1 MDAPSS
7 SRGLPAVAVGMLGC
21 GALGQMLFVPGSS
34 VQTSQLRGSGI
45 QGSEMQPLRAAAH
58 KASST
63 SSSMALGACI
73 SATGIAAAVA
83 ATQRKNGR
91 RRMNGR
97 QLSAVATKALGS
109 ITQFK
114 VFGPEGD
121 KFEIE
126 ENKILGVGG
135 QGTVYLCHKQSDPDT
150 KMACKT
156 IPIWRLYMDPGSEQK
171 IAEIRKEVDVLERIN
186 GHPNVCKSFGCY
198 DAYRPGTSESQYIM
212 MVMEKIEGGE
222 LAGYI
227 RDGKDYLDEATAKGV
242 LRQTAEGLKYIH
254 AQNVVHRD
262 LKPENIL
269 VCGEELTPDTPV
281 KLIDF
286 GVAKVTLDTYVKSC
300 VGTTEIMAPELVSA
314 KLMLAPKGQSQKL
327 HGPFTFKPLQE
338 DSPGFGIVTQRPDG
352 RGAMVN
358 GLEAGGQAEKFGVE
372 DGWAIRAINGEEILD
387 LDFVKDFNAMGAGTK
402 GGQGKAITEILG
414 SLEGTFT
421 MEFVELPK
429 REFSEAVDLWSLGV
443 TLYQMLAG
451 RVPFKDEAA
460 IVDGEYEEEPL
471 AHCSAEAKDLVK
483 CLLKMDPADR
493 LKIDQV
499 LTHPWLA

>member
-1 MDAPSS
+1 MD
-7 SRGLPAVAVGMLGC
+7 SRRIPALAAGMVGC
-21 GALGQMLFVPGSS
+21 GALGQMLFVPGTTG
-34 VQTSQLRGSGI
+34 VTSQLRGSGV
-45 QGSEMQPLRAAAH
+45 QNAQLQPLQAGSAQP
-58 KASST
+58 SGT
-63 SSSMALGACI
+63 SSSIALGACV
-73 SATGIAAAVA
+73 SAAGIAAAVA
-83 ATQRKNGR
+83 ANQRKNGR
-91 RRMNGR
+91 RRMNSR
-97 QLSAVATKALGS
+97 QLSAVTTKALGS

-114 VFGPEGD
+114 IFGPEGD

-126 ENKILGVGG
+126 EDKILGVGG
-135 QGTVYLCHKQSDPDT
+135 QGTVYLCHKQSEPDA

-171 IAEIRKEVDVLERIN
+171 IAEIRKEVEVLDRIN

-198 DAYRPGTSESQYIM
+198 DAYRPGTAESQYIM

-227 RDGKDYLDEATAKGV
+227 KDGKEYLDEATAKSV
-242 LRQTAEGLKYIH
+242 LKQTAEGIKYIH
-254 AQNVVHRD
+254 NQGVVHRD

-269 VCGEELTPDTPV
+269 VCGEELKPGTPV

-286 GVAKVTLDTYVKSC
+286 GVAKVTENSYLKSC

-314 KLMLAPKGQSQKL
+314 KLMLAPKGQSQKT

-352 RGAMVN
+352 RGAMVQ
-358 GLEAGGQAEKFGVE
+358 GLDAGGQAEKHGIA

-414 SLEGTFT
+414 SLEGDFT
-421 MEFVELPK
+421 MDFVELPK

-451 RVPFKDEAA
+451 TKPFADEAA
-460 IVDGEYEEEPL
+460 IVAGEYEEAPL
-471 AHCSAEAKDLVK
+471 AHCSAEAKDLIK
-483 CLLKMDPADR
+483 SLLKLDPAER
-493 LKIDQV
+493 LKIDEV
-499 LTHPWLA
+499 LAHPWLA